1 VYEAVDASGGHAL
14 GLAES
19 RDSGRTWSK
28 LSPDAPVFTA
38 RTGDS
43 SAWDNGVVGTWQL
56 KIIIIIIIKIII
68 IIIIIIIIKNNN
80 KEYHHLQDHPM
91 GRNPNTLVHILG
103 ALHPRSGVPIRH
115 VLRKLQTSPD
125 FKSRGSS

>member
-38 RTGDS
+38 RKGDP
-43 SAWDNGVVGTWQL
+43 SAWDNGVVGTPYVVRRPEGGFRLYYVGSGTNSEGKPFYGIGAADSAGDSLHQWQ
-56 KIIIIIIIKIII
+56 
-68 IIIIIIIIKNNN
+68 
-80 KEYHHLQDHPM
+80 
-91 GRNPNTLVHILG
+91 RVATL
-103 ALHPRSGVPIRH
+103 ASN
-115 VLRKLQTSPD
+115 
-125 FKSRGSS
+125 